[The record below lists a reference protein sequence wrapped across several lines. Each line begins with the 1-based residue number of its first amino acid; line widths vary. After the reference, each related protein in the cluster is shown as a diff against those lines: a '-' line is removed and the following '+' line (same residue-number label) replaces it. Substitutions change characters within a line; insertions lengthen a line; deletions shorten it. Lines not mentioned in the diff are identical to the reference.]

1 VPVAGLSSALT
12 ALASSAEH
20 NGRVGNDTVRD
31 SAWWSR
37 SRGLPRPV
45 HESWRSSLAAQPDR
59 SARILAWASTST
71 GYGIASPTTLS
82 YGDEEGWKH
91 IGWHEI
97 ERGSWNA
104 ELGKLSWVLH
114 AAPGKPSPRGSLELV
129 KPGRLPELFR
139 ERIAATIAIERFV
152 PLLGERGVTI
162 SARRDLGAGGTVA
175 WHSTLTRGLSWE
187 TDGVRAAV
195 DQAMEQLRTEYDVG

>member
-1 VPVAGLSSALT
+1 VAGLSSALT
-12 ALASSAEH
+12 ALGSSAEH
-20 NGRVGNDTVRD
+20 NGDVGNNTVRG

-37 SRGLPRPV
+37 SRGLPKTV
-45 HESWRSSLAAQPDR
+45 YESWRSSLGAQPDR
-59 SARILAWASTST
+59 PARILAWARTSN
-71 GYGIASPTTLS
+71 GYGIASPTILS
-82 YGDEEGWKH
+82 YGDENGWKH

-104 ELGKLSWVLH
+104 ELGRLSWVLH
-114 AAPGKPSPRGSLELV
+114 AVPGKPSPRGSLELV

-139 ERIAATIAIERFV
+139 ERVSATIALERFV

-162 SARRDLGAGGTVA
+162 TARRDLGASNTIA
-175 WHSTLTRGLSWE
+175 WHSTLTRGLSWD
-187 TDGVRAAV
+187 TDGIRAAV